1 MPRPRTPEGELTP
14 AAKRILATAGGLFYQ
29 QGINVVGVEAVA
41 EAAGVTKKTLY
52 DRFGS
57 KDQLIAAYLRDR
69 DQQWREWLR
78 SYVDQHA
85 TTPREKLLATFD
97 ALTEWMRHNQ
107 PRGCAFVNAHA
118 ELADTDHPAR
128 TVIAEHKHW
137 VRHYLASLAREADL
151 LDPEQVADEL
161 AILLEGVTVT
171 QSLRV
176 VPQAAEY
183 AKRLAAHALRL
194 DQTSEN

>member
-14 AAKRILATAGGLFYQ
+14 AAKRILATASGLFYQ
-29 QGINVVGVEAVA
+29 QGINAVGVEAVA

-57 KDQLIAAYLRDR
+57 KDQLIVAYLRDR
-69 DQQWREWLR
+69 DRHWREWLR
-78 SYVDQHA
+78 SYVEHHA
-85 TTPREKLLATFD
+85 TTSRERLLATFD
-97 ALTEWMRHNQ
+97 ALAEWMRHNL

-128 TVIAEHKHW
+128 TVIAEHKHS
-137 VRHYLASLAREADL
+137 VRHYLASLARDAGL
-151 LDPEQVADEL
+151 PDPERVADDL

-176 VPQAAEY
+176 VPQAAEH
-183 AKRLAAHALRL
+183 AKRLAAHALGL
-194 DQTSEN
+194 DEASEI

>member
-1 MPRPRTPEGELTP
+1 MPRPRTPDGELTP
-14 AAKRILATAGGLFYQ
+14 AAKRILATASGLFYQ
-29 QGINVVGVEAVA
+29 QGINAIGVEAVA
-41 EAAGVTKKTLY
+41 EVAGVTKKTLY

-57 KDQLIAAYLRDR
+57 KDQLIVAYLRDR
-69 DQQWREWLR
+69 DQHWREWLG
-78 SYVDQHA
+78 SYVEHHA
-85 TTPREKLLATFD
+85 TTPREKLLVTFD
-97 ALTEWMRHNQ
+97 ALAEWMRRNH

-128 TVIAEHKHW
+128 RVIAEHKNW
-137 VRHYLASLAREADL
+137 VRHYLASLARDADL
-151 LDPEQVADEL
+151 SDPESVADEL

-183 AKRLAAHALRL
+183 AKRLAARALGL
-194 DQTSEN
+194 DETSEN